1 MSRWNVVKLKT
12 ELLRKASTAC
22 SLPLPAMNNGLCL
35 CTPHC
40 PPASQRRVQLCTV
53 SDVNTQTKEDEEES
67 FKKLLDSSR
76 FIQCI
81 NPVGKVV
88 EANIIAVVGE
98 KLYVDFGS
106 KFHAVVPLPEE
117 DSDRYRVGTKVLAR
131 VKDLEMTG
139 HFVGDKRHL
148 SLLEAEAELVGLA
161 QVQRAT

>member
-1 MSRWNVVKLKT
+1 MKLRT
-12 ELLRKASTAC
+12 QLLRKALTAC
-22 SLPLPAMNNGLCL
+22 SSPLPAMNNRRCF

-40 PPASQRRVQLCTV
+40 PSASQRRVQLCTV
-53 SDVNTQTKEDEEES
+53 SDVNTQNASSKEDEEES

-81 NPVGKVV
+81 DPVGKVV
-88 EANIIAVVGE
+88 EADIIAVVGE

-117 DSDRYRVGTKVLAR
+117 DRECYRVGTKVLAR
-131 VKDLEMTG
+131 VKDLEMTD
-139 HFVGDKRHL
+139 HFLGDKRHL

-161 QVQRAT
+161 QVWHAT